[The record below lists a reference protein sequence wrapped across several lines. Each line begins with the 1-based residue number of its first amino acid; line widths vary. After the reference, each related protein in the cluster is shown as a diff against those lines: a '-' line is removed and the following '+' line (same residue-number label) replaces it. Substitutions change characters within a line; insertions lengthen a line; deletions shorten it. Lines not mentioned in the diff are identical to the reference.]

1 MNKEID
7 FLEIEKYLLNEL
19 EGEQLL
25 SFNKRLKEDAN
36 FAKEV
41 ALYKEVNQTLSSR
54 FSNYEEE
61 NKLRNTLED
70 LGAIHIKKSIGTLP
84 KNEVNKKE
92 VKIFSLKKYSKYLV
106 AASLVLFASLIW
118 MNSNKKATYNDFANY
133 DAIEL
138 TVRGEN
144 KEHLL
149 AAQNAFNTKNYKK
162 AQKEFELLLKEDT
175 TKVELQLYLA
185 ISLIEQNKFDLADN
199 ILTKIIQGNSVYKN
213 KAIWYL
219 ALSKLKQKDYKSCKK
234 LLKKL
239 PKTAEDYNKAV
250 KLLRKL

>member
-1 MNKEID
+1 MKKEID
-7 FLEIEKYLLNEL
+7 YLEIEKFLLDEL
-19 EGEQLL
+19 KGEQLI
-25 SFNKRLKEDAN
+25 SFKKRLEEDIN
-36 FAKEV
+36 FANEV
-41 ALYKEVNQTLSSR
+41 ALYKEVNATLSHR

-70 LGAIHIKKSIGTLP
+70 LGTIHIKKTSNNSSRKEL
-84 KNEVNKKE
+84 NKKE
-92 VKIFSLKKYSKYLV
+92 VKVFSLTNYSKYLV
-106 AASLVLFASLIW
+106 AASLVLFASLLWIY
-118 MNSNKKATYNDFANY
+118 SNKKANYSDFAKF
-133 DAIEL
+133 DTIEL

-144 KEHLL
+144 QEHLL
-149 AAQNAFNTKNYKK
+149 AAQNAFNTKEYKK

-185 ISLIEQNKFDLADN
+185 ISLLEQNKFELADSMF
-199 ILTKIIQGNSVYKN
+199 TKISQGNSVFKN

-234 LLKKL
+234 ELEKL

-250 KLLRKL
+250 KLLSKL